1 VWRKKDVE
9 KEGRREFIFG
19 ARNIQERDE
28 WITSIEYL
36 RAKAVYDG
44 FVNKYCNVTFS

>member
-1 VWRKKDVE
+1 MWRKKDVE

-36 RAKAVYDG
+36 RAKAVYEG
-44 FVNKYCNVTFS
+44 FVNRYCNVTFS